1 MKKTAALFLTLFAL
15 APAACL
21 AQTMQQNEPL
31 TGGVHINDYDTSS
44 VRINRNMLRSGV
56 NSTDFSGSLLPQQP
70 QMAPLVDA
78 RTFQGA
84 VNTIKHLSPLLT
96 SGATTNSTTA
106 IPQVGAPYI
115 WYQSAMGG
123 YWDASGTTKEL
134 VRADRLYLFG
144 GKFEDGTPVPK
155 EPITDM
161 NALGHAFRQQKLP
174 TQHFWSH

>member
-1 MKKTAALFLTLFAL
+1 MKKAAALSLMLFVM

-21 AQTMQQNEPL
+21 AQTLQQTQPIA
-31 TGGVHINDYDTSS
+31 GSVQINDYDTSS
-44 VRINRNMLRSGV
+44 VRINRNTLRSGV

-70 QMAPLVDA
+70 QVAPLLDA

-84 VNTIKHLSPLLT
+84 VNTIKRLSPLLT
-96 SGATTNSTTA
+96 SGATTNSTAT
-106 IPQVGAPYI
+106 PQVGAPYI
-115 WYQSAMGG
+115 WYQSAFGG
-123 YWDASGTTKEL
+123 YYDASGTTKEL

-144 GKFEDGTPVPK
+144 GRFEDGTPVPK

-161 NALGHAFRQQKLP
+161 NAMGHAFRQQKLP